1 MSAIR
6 RRALLGTAAMLFVV
20 ARKKGRE
27 PLPPPLPPETRTVGQ
42 LVAETLNLYRRHF
55 WTSLALGLGPAA
67 GAVGLTL
74 IPGWWKLVFGL
85 TAFALLMT
93 ASYVGAVAVA
103 TGEQLGRNSL
113 LLGAA
118 VGYVVFVP
126 ALFLYSLF
134 VLPAIAWLALFGLA
148 VPVAL
153 IERAGYRESL
163 RRGYLLGRADYVHAA
178 GSLATLVIVAFLT
191 ATVLFFLLRGA
202 SELERSVAAF
212 LSLLVISPIL
222 FLGAALLY
230 FDQAAR
236 DPTRRSDADLHHAV
250 QPDRP
255 GRADAEGEPRPS
267 A

>member
-1 MSAIR
+1 
-6 RRALLGTAAMLFVV
+6 V
-20 ARKKGRE
+20 AKKGRSGARE

-42 LVAETLNLYRRHF
+42 LVAETINLYRRRF
-55 WTSLALGLGPAA
+55 WPSFSLGLAPAA

-74 IPGWWKLVFGL
+74 IPGWWNLLFAL

-93 ASYVGAVAVA
+93 AAYLGGVLVA
-103 TGEQLGRNSL
+103 TGNRPARDPL
-113 LLGAA
+113 LVGAA
-118 VGYVVFVP
+118 VGYAVFVP
-126 ALFLYSLF
+126 APFLYSLF
-134 VLPAIAWLALFGLA
+134 VIPAVAWLALFGLS
-148 VPVAL
+148 VPAAL
-153 IERAGYRESL
+153 IEKVGFRDAL
-163 RRGYLLGRADYVHAA
+163 RRGYRLGRADYVHAA

-202 SELERSVAAF
+202 SELERTAAAF
-212 LSLLVISPIL
+212 LALLVISPIL

-250 QPDRP
+250 HPDRP

>member
-1 MSAIR
+1 M
-6 RRALLGTAAMLFVV
+6 
-20 ARKKGRE
+20 ARKAAPRARD

-42 LVAETLNLYRRHF
+42 LVAETINLYRRNF
-55 WTSLALGLGPAA
+55 WPSLALGLGPAA

-74 IPGWWKLVFGL
+74 VPGFWKLLFGL
-85 TAFALLMT
+85 TAFAILMT
-93 ASYVGAVAVA
+93 ASYAGAVVVA
-103 TGEQLGRNSL
+103 TEPAARGPL
-113 LLGAA
+113 LVGAA
-118 VGYVVFVP
+118 VGYFVFVP

-134 VLPAIAWLALFGLA
+134 ILPAVLWLALFGLSVPAA
-148 VPVAL
+148 V
-153 IERAGYRESL
+153 IERLGFRAALQRGYR
-163 RRGYLLGRADYVHAA
+163 LGRADYLHAA

-202 SELERSVAAF
+202 SQLERSIAAF

-255 GRADAEGEPRPS
+255 GRADAEGEPRP
-267 A
+267 ATGGQP

>member
-1 MSAIR
+1 MAR
-6 RRALLGTAAMLFVV
+6 RGKSRG
-20 ARKKGRE
+20 G
-27 PLPPPLPPETRTVGQ
+27 PLPPPLPPATRTVGQ
-42 LVAETLNLYRRHF
+42 LVAETINLYRRRF
-55 WTSLALGLGPAA
+55 WPSLALGLGPAA

-74 IPGWWKLVFGL
+74 IPGWSKLAFGL
-85 TAFALLMT
+85 TVFALLMT
-93 ASYVGAVAVA
+93 ASYLGALTLAIDDPPA
-103 TGEQLGRNSL
+103 RKALAI
-113 LLGAA
+113 GAA
-118 VGYVVFVP
+118 VGYFVFVP

-134 VLPAIAWLALFGLA
+134 ILPAVLWLGLFGLSVPAA
-148 VPVAL
+148 VIEKVGFREAL
-153 IERAGYRESL
+153 QRGYR
-163 RRGYLLGRADYVHAA
+163 LGRADYIHAA

-202 SELERSVAAF
+202 SQVERSVAAF

-236 DPTRRSDADLHHAV
+236 DPTRRSDADLHHAD

-255 GRADAEGEPRPS
+255 GRADAEGEPGPS

>member
-1 MSAIR
+1 
-6 RRALLGTAAMLFVV
+6 V
-20 ARKKGRE
+20 ARKGKTKARE

-42 LVAETLNLYRRHF
+42 VVAETINLYRRRF
-55 WTSLALGLGPAA
+55 WPSLALGLGPAA
-67 GAVGLTL
+67 AAVGLTL
-74 IPGWWKLVFGL
+74 IHGWWALVFVL
-85 TAFALLMT
+85 TVAALLMT
-93 ASYVGAVAVA
+93 ASYLGAVAIA
-103 TGEQLGRNSL
+103 TGERADRQAL
-113 LLGAA
+113 LVGAA

-126 ALFLYSLF
+126 TPFLYSLF
-134 VLPAIAWLALFGLA
+134 ILPAVAWLGLLGLSVPAA
-148 VPVAL
+148 V
-153 IERAGYRESL
+153 IEKLGFREAL
-163 RRGYLLGRADYVHAA
+163 RRGFRLGRADYVHAA

-202 SELERSVAAF
+202 SEVERSAAAF

-236 DPTRRSDADLHHAV
+236 DRTRRSDADLHHAD

>member
-1 MSAIR
+1 VTR
-6 RRALLGTAAMLFVV
+6 KGT
-20 ARKKGRE
+20 RKPRE

-42 LVAETLNLYRRHF
+42 LVAETLSLYRRRF
-55 WTSLALGLGPAA
+55 WPSLALGLGPAA
-67 GAVGLTL
+67 GAIGIVLL
-74 IPGWWKLVFGL
+74 PGYSKLFFGL

-93 ASYVGAVAVA
+93 LSY
-103 TGEQLGRNSL
+103 LGGVFLAMDGRPERSAL
-113 LLGAA
+113 VVGAA
-118 VGYVVFVP
+118 VGYFVFVP

-134 VLPAIAWLALFGLA
+134 VLPAVLWLALFGLSVPAA
-148 VPVAL
+148 V
-153 IERAGYRESL
+153 IERVGFREALQRGYR
-163 RRGYLLGRADYVHAA
+163 LGRADYVHAA

-202 SELERSVAAF
+202 SQLERSIAAF

>member
-1 MSAIR
+1 
-6 RRALLGTAAMLFVV
+6 MLFGV
-20 ARKKGRE
+20 ARKGTRKQRE
-27 PLPPPLPPETRTVGQ
+27 ALPPPLPPATRTVGQ
-42 LVAETLNLYRRHF
+42 LVAETINLYRHRF
-55 WTSLALGLGPAA
+55 WSSLALGLGPAA

-74 IPGWWKLVFGL
+74 IPGAWKLLFGL

-93 ASYVGAVAVA
+93 VSYLGGVAVA
-103 TGEQLGRNSL
+103 TRRPAGETL
-113 LLGAA
+113 LVGAA
-118 VGYVVFVP
+118 AGYFVFVP
-126 ALFLYSLF
+126 ALFLYGLF
-134 VLPAIAWLALFGLA
+134 ILPAVLWLALFGLA
-148 VPVAL
+148 VPAAL
-153 IERAGYRESL
+153 IERVGFRASLQRGYR
-163 RRGYLLGRADYVHAA
+163 LGRADYVHAA

-202 SELERSVAAF
+202 SELERSIAAF

-250 QPDRP
+250 HPDGP

-267 A
+267 P

>member
-1 MSAIR
+1 
-6 RRALLGTAAMLFVV
+6 MLFVV
-20 ARKKGRE
+20 ARKAKAPE
-27 PLPPPLPPETRTVGQ
+27 ALPPPLPPETRTVGQ
-42 LVAETLNLYRRHF
+42 LVAETINLYRGNF
-55 WTSLALGLGPAA
+55 WASLALGLGPAA

-74 IPGWWKLVFGL
+74 IPGLSKLVFGI

-93 ASYVGAVAVA
+93 ASYLGAVALA
-103 TGEQLGRNSL
+103 TKDPPLREAL
-113 LLGAA
+113 LTGAA
-118 VGYVVFVP
+118 VGYFVFVP

-134 VLPAIAWLALFGLA
+134 ILPAVLWLALFGLSVPAA
-148 VPVAL
+148 V
-153 IERAGYRESL
+153 IERVGFRKALQRGYR
-163 RRGYLLGRADYVHAA
+163 LGRADYIHAA

-202 SELERSVAAF
+202 SQLERSIAAF

-230 FDQAAR
+230 FDQTAR

-250 QPDRP
+250 HPDRS

>member
-1 MSAIR
+1 MAR
-6 RRALLGTAAMLFVV
+6 KGTRRA
-20 ARKKGRE
+20 RE

-42 LVAETLNLYRRHF
+42 VVAETINLYRRRF
-55 WTSLALGLGPAA
+55 WPSLALGLGPAA
-67 GAVGLTL
+67 AAVGLTL
-74 IPGWWKLVFGL
+74 IHGWWALVFVL
-85 TAFALLMT
+85 TVAALLMT
-93 ASYVGAVAVA
+93 ASYLGAVAIA
-103 TGEQLGRNSL
+103 TGERPERHAL
-113 LLGAA
+113 LVGAA
-118 VGYVVFVP
+118 AGYVVFVP
-126 ALFLYSLF
+126 TPFLYSLF
-134 VLPAIAWLALFGLA
+134 ILPAVAWLGLFGLSVPAA
-148 VPVAL
+148 V
-153 IERAGYRESL
+153 IEKVGFRETL
-163 RRGYLLGRADYVHAA
+163 RRGFQLGRADYVHAA

-202 SELERSVAAF
+202 SQVERSAAAF

-236 DPTRRSDADLHHAV
+236 DRTRRSDADLHHAD

>member
-1 MSAIR
+1 
-6 RRALLGTAAMLFVV
+6 MLFAV
-20 ARKKGRE
+20 ARKGSSKARQ
-27 PLPPPLPPETRTVGQ
+27 PLPAPLPPETRTVGQ
-42 LVAETLNLYRRHF
+42 LVAETINLYRGHF
-55 WTSLALGLGPAA
+55 WAALALGLGPAA

-74 IPGWWKLVFGL
+74 IPGLWKLVFGV

-93 ASYVGAVAVA
+93 ASYLGAVALA
-103 TGEQLGRNSL
+103 TAEAPVLSAL
-113 LLGAA
+113 LTGAA
-118 VGYVVFVP
+118 VGYLVFVP

-134 VLPAIAWLALFGLA
+134 ILPAVLWLALSGLSVPAA
-148 VPVAL
+148 V
-153 IERAGYRESL
+153 IEKVGFRGAL
-163 RRGYLLGRADYVHAA
+163 RRGYQLGRADYVHAA

-202 SELERSVAAF
+202 SQLERSIAAF

-250 QPDRP
+250 HPDRP

>member
-1 MSAIR
+1 
-6 RRALLGTAAMLFVV
+6 MLFGV
-20 ARKKGRE
+20 ARKGTRKARE
-27 PLPPPLPPETRTVGQ
+27 QLPPPLPPETRTVGQ
-42 LVAETLNLYRRHF
+42 LVAETINLYRRHF
-55 WTSLALGLGPAA
+55 WASLALGLGPAA
-67 GAVGLTL
+67 AAVGLTL
-74 IPGWWKLVFGL
+74 IRGWWALVFVL
-85 TAFALLMT
+85 TVAALLMT
-93 ASYVGAVAVA
+93 ASYLGAVAIA
-103 TGEQLGRNSL
+103 TGQRFERPALAV
-113 LLGAA
+113 GAA

-126 ALFLYSLF
+126 APFLYSLF
-134 VLPAIAWLALFGLA
+134 IMPAVAWLGLFGLSVPAA
-148 VPVAL
+148 V
-153 IERAGYRESL
+153 IEKAGFREAL
-163 RRGYLLGRADYVHAA
+163 RRGYWLGRADYVHAA

-202 SELERSVAAF
+202 SELERSIAAF

-250 QPDRP
+250 HPDGP

>member
-1 MSAIR
+1 M
-6 RRALLGTAAMLFVV
+6 
-20 ARKKGRE
+20 ARKGKTNARE

-42 LVAETLNLYRRHF
+42 LVAESINLYRRRF
-55 WTSLALGLGPAA
+55 WPSLALGLGPAA

-74 IPGWWKLVFGL
+74 IPGFWKLLFGL

-93 ASYVGAVAVA
+93 ASYLAGVVLASD
-103 TGEQLGRNSL
+103 EPRDRNAL
-113 LLGAA
+113 LVGAA
-118 VGYVVFVP
+118 VGYFVFVP

-134 VLPAIAWLALFGLA
+134 ILPAVLWLALFGLSAPAA
-148 VPVAL
+148 V
-153 IERAGYRESL
+153 IERVGFREALQRGYR
-163 RRGYLLGRADYVHAA
+163 LGRADYVHAA

-202 SELERSVAAF
+202 SQLERSIAAF

-250 QPDRP
+250 HPDRA